1 MEIYTLKSII
11 ILIFSLLFG
20 TVFASEISYIRY
32 YANEKD
38 FIANVPMKSTN
49 RRGYDHLT
57 AYFNDKNLPVKLE
70 YYMSNGSLRK
80 REIMEYNSDKVLVKK
95 GEVNSE
101 GKFLELVVYS
111 NDEPWSV
118 EFQKSNSIEK
128 ESVNLVDQ
136 RSTFIIPRG
145 EQVTQIIFETIDGLK
160 YGKIELDYDYLNFL
174 SEERWRKLPSG
185 EIIRKFNYKFD
196 LMSNVTQIW
205 EYGRDNKL
213 VSEVALD
220 MVPADQLYRTPP
232 PRTGNIL
239 DEYDIIQ
246 KEIKE
251 KRIITSNNPIIPH
264 SVFDQLVLKSG
275 QSLEVDF
282 VGTNQNGIQFRLS
295 NNDGLLTVPFNNVRS
310 LTSRMGDVIYPEA
323 IEFRKSY

>member
-1 MEIYTLKSII
+1 MKSII
-11 ILIFSLLFG
+11 ILILALVIG

-264 SVFDQLVLKSG
+264 SIFDQLVLKSG

>member
-1 MEIYTLKSII
+1 MEVYTLKSII
-11 ILIFSLLFG
+11 ILILALVIG

-145 EQVTQIIFETIDGLK
+145 EEVTQIIFETIDGLK

-246 KEIKE
+246 KEIKG

>member
-1 MEIYTLKSII
+1 MKSII
-11 ILIFSLLFG
+11 ILILALVIG

-145 EQVTQIIFETIDGLK
+145 EEVTQIIFETIDGLK

-251 KRIITSNNPIIPH
+251 KRIITSNNPIIPYN
-264 SVFDQLVLKSG
+264 VFDQLVLKSG

-295 NNDGLLTVPFNNVRS
+295 NNDGLLTVPFDNVRS

>member
-1 MEIYTLKSII
+1 MEVYTLKSII
-11 ILIFSLLFG
+11 ILILALVID

-118 EFQKSNSIEK
+118 EFQKSNFIEK

-145 EQVTQIIFETIDGLK
+145 EEVTQIIFETIDGLK

-264 SVFDQLVLKSG
+264 SVFDRLVLKSG

>member
-1 MEIYTLKSII
+1 MEVYTLKSII
-11 ILIFSLLFG
+11 ILILALVIG

-128 ESVNLVDQ
+128 ESVNLDDQ

-145 EQVTQIIFETIDGLK
+145 EEVTQIIFETIDGLK

>member
-1 MEIYTLKSII
+1 MEVYTLKSII
-11 ILIFSLLFG
+11 ILILALLFG

-32 YANEKD
+32 YLNEKD

-95 GEVNSE
+95 GEVNSK
-101 GKFLELVVYS
+101 GKFLKLVVYS

-118 EFQKSNSIEK
+118 EFQKSNFIEK

-145 EQVTQIIFETIDGLK
+145 DQVTQIIFETIDGLK

-282 VGTNQNGIQFRLS
+282 VGTNQNGIQFRLP

>member
-1 MEIYTLKSII
+1 MEVYTLKSII
-11 ILIFSLLFG
+11 ILILALVIG

-80 REIMEYNSDKVLVKK
+80 REIMEYNNDKVLVKK

-118 EFQKSNSIEK
+118 EFQKSNSIEE
-128 ESVNLVDQ
+128 ESVNFVDQ

-145 EQVTQIIFETIDGLK
+145 EEVTQIIFETIDGLK

-185 EIIRKFNYKFD
+185 EVIRKFNYKFD

-205 EYGRDNKL
+205 EYGRDNRL

>member
-1 MEIYTLKSII
+1 MKSII
-11 ILIFSLLFG
+11 ILILALVIG

-145 EQVTQIIFETIDGLK
+145 EEVTQIIFETIDGLK

-185 EIIRKFNYKFD
+185 EVIRKFNYKFD

>member
-1 MEIYTLKSII
+1 MKSII
-11 ILIFSLLFG
+11 ILILTLAIG

-145 EQVTQIIFETIDGLK
+145 EEVTQIIFETIDGLK
-160 YGKIELDYDYLNFL
+160 YGRIELDYDYLNFL

-205 EYGRDNKL
+205 EYGRDNRL

>member
-1 MEIYTLKSII
+1 MKSII
-11 ILIFSLLFG
+11 ILILTLAID

-95 GEVNSE
+95 GEVNSK

-145 EQVTQIIFETIDGLK
+145 EEVTQIIFETIDGLK

>member
-1 MEIYTLKSII
+1 MKSII
-11 ILIFSLLFG
+11 ILILTLAIG

-70 YYMSNGSLRK
+70 YYISNGSLRK

-185 EIIRKFNYKFD
+185 EVIRKFNYKFD

-205 EYGRDNKL
+205 EYGRDNRL